1 MKKTQRILVTMLAL
15 TLAIGLS
22 AAMCM
27 AQQPTAKEKAAPAKS
42 EAKDRLVING
52 KIGRMGSAQ
61 YYVQGEEPPGE
72 YLIVNPNTKQ
82 LQGLMKRGKP
92 VKVEGYTTVS
102 ADRIFVEKID
112 GKNYRGDTKSAVQ

>member
-27 AQQPTAKEKAAPAKS
+27 AQQPAAKEKAAPAKS